1 MINKKIN
8 LLDCTL
14 RDGGYY
20 NNWFF
25 KRDLINEYLRVMDL
39 LKIDYVEIGFR
50 FLDKVKIKGPCA
62 YSEESFLKTL
72 KIPKNLKLG
81 VMVNASDFVGQ
92 KNIIELAKKNFR
104 SKKNSL
110 ISLVRLACHHHEVK
124 EIIPLINWLKKSGI
138 KLE

>member
-92 KNIIELAKKNFR
+92 KNIIELAKKF
-104 SKKNSL
+104 
-110 ISLVRLACHHHEVK
+110 
-124 EIIPLINWLKKSGI
+124 
-138 KLE
+138 

>member
-1 MINKKIN
+1 MNYNKIN

-25 KRDLINEYLRVMDL
+25 EKELINEYLRVMDMI
-39 LKIDYVEIGFR
+39 KIDYVEIGFR

-62 YSEESFLKTL
+62 YSEESFLRTL

-81 VMVNASDFVGQ
+81 VMVNASDFVGRN
-92 KNIIELAKKNFR
+92 NIIELAKKNFKPKKKIINFL
-104 SKKNSL
+104 SKNCL
-110 ISLVRLACHHHEVK
+110 
-124 EIIPLINWLKKSGI
+124 PLP
-138 KLE
+138 